1 MSSTGSRYVTR
12 FQYGPLWIRFDRA
25 QVRRNE
31 LYLIEYQGS
40 RLTGSYESLQGLLRW
55 LGEAV

>member
-1 MSSTGSRYVTR
+1 MSATGSRYVTR
-12 FQYGPLWIRFDRA
+12 FRYGSLWVRFDRA

-31 LYLIEYQGS
+31 RYLIEYQGS

-55 LGEAV
+55 LGAAV